1 MEEENWMLLERPQT
15 PMELSVTTMHNLSAA
30 ITVQSK
36 LLEILSGDTVM
47 HPAMDGT
54 LLTADVLLGLFAAS
68 HTEDEIGEA

>member
-15 PMELSVTTMHNLSAA
+15 PMELSVTTMNNLAAA

-36 LLEILSGDTVM
+36 LVEILSGDTVM

-54 LLTADVLLGLFAAS
+54 LLTADVLLELFAAS
-68 HTEDEIGEA
+68 HTEDETGEA